1 MSKQSS
7 IPLTLLPR
15 SMCLLPEI
23 PQLEIPTYHPPP
35 QSICVAAKLDA
46 ARLIHGIFLSQ
57 VDKVG
62 GEDKT
67 QKANVQGGD
76 QLLGTNNT
84 TAMLIYPV
92 VQSSMGM
99 VREVPW

>member
-1 MSKQSS
+1 MEQVE
-7 IPLTLLPR
+7 PNTLTLLPR
-15 SMCLLPEI
+15 SICFPPET
-23 PQLEIPTYHPPP
+23 PQLKIPTYHPPP

-46 ARLIHGIFLSQ
+46 AGFVHCIFLSQ

-67 QKANVQGGD
+67 QKTNVQGGD
-76 QLLGTNNT
+76 QLLGTDNT
-84 TAMLIYPV
+84 SAMLTYP
-92 VQSSMGM
+92 M